1 MHELSIA
8 KGIVDI
14 AEKEAKKQNIDSFTL
29 IELEIGTLS
38 GVEIDS
44 LNFAWPMAV
53 ENSVLQNAQK
63 KINIIEAKAKCAECG
78 YIFNVKNLY
87 DECPKCGSYF
97 KDVYQGK
104 ELRVKSLE
112 Y

>member
-8 KGIVDI
+8 MGIVQI
-14 AEKEAKKQNIDSFTL
+14 AEKEAEKAHVDRVLAID
-29 IELEIGTLS
+29 LEIGSLS

-53 ENSVLQNAQK
+53 ANSVLENAEK
-63 KINIIEAKAKCAECG
+63 RIHVIKAKAKCADCG
-78 YIFNVKNLY
+78 FDFDLENYF
-87 DECPKCGSYF
+87 DSCPKCGSQF
-97 KDVYQGK
+97 KDIYKGK

-112 Y
+112 V